1 MRLIQLSTS
10 KPPYLLSRYSIERA
24 RRVEEVAKKK
34 GVPMAQIAIA
44 WILAKGAAAPIIGT
58 TSLKNLEE
66 AVEAVKV
73 KLTPEEIKELEAPYV
88 PRAVVGLIN

>member
-1 MRLIQLSTS
+1 M
-10 KPPYLLSRYSIERA
+10 
-24 RRVEEVAKKK
+24 AKKK

-66 AVEAVKV
+66 AVGGVKV

-88 PRAVVGLIN
+88 PRTVVGLFN

>member
-1 MRLIQLSTS
+1 MRLTRLSTS
-10 KPPYLLSRYSIERA
+10 TSPFPPHISSIDRVH
-24 RRVEEVAKKK
+24 RVEEVAKKK

-44 WILAKGAAAPIIGT
+44 WTLARGIAAPIIGT

-88 PRAVVGLIN
+88 PRPIVGIFN